1 VVADFPAPATDSD
14 AAWFEDFASSSAVR
28 LRQVLI
34 ARYGV
39 EAGCDTFSM
48 ALLWA
53 WEHRDRLRGM
63 GSPVGYLFRVA
74 QSEVRP
80 ELRWQ
85 RRVVLVD
92 VDEPVDGE
100 HLDVDLV
107 RALARLSGPQRTAV
121 VLVHA
126 YGWSYA
132 EVADA
137 LGVSVAAVTNHVH
150 RGLRKLRGLL
160 GEP

>member
-1 VVADFPAPATDSD
+1 MADFPAPATDSD
-14 AAWFEDFASSSAVR
+14 AAWFEDFASSSGVR
-28 LRQVLI
+28 LRQALI

-39 EAGCDTFSM
+39 ERGCDAFSM

-80 ELRWQ
+80 ELRWE

-92 VDEPVDGE
+92 VDERVDGE
-100 HLDVDLV
+100 NLDVDLV

-132 EVADA
+132 EVADV

-150 RGLRKLRGLL
+150 RGLQRLRGLL
-160 GEP
+160 GEV